1 MTAQVSETLIYHG
14 KELMMFSNPLDPYLR
29 AAGLHFESMNTAN
42 WRGYEGTWEIKG
54 SEATGEGL
62 YLVRLEANRSF
73 DEVVGLAEIFPGFPD
88 GVFAHW
94 YTGTLRCPQGALL
107 KYVHGGF
114 GSVYEEDLFFD
125 VTKGVVT
132 NERLVRNG
140 TAAPDASKGYTLA
153 AATSIGD

>member
-1 MTAQVSETLIYHG
+1 MTAQATERLIYKG
-14 KELMMFSNPLDPYLR
+14 EKLSLGNEPLGPFIQNNRLSYKFDVT
-29 AAGLHFESMNTAN
+29 STAL
-42 WRGYEGTWEIKG
+42 WRGYIGTWTIEQNR
-54 SEATGEGL
+54 L
-62 YLVRLEANRSF
+62 YLISINGSVDMEKL
-73 DEVVGLAEIFPGFPD
+73 FPGFSG

-94 YTGTLRCPQGALL
+94 FTGKLRCPQGALL

-125 VTKGVVT
+125 VAKGVVT

-153 AATSIGD
+153 TATSIGD